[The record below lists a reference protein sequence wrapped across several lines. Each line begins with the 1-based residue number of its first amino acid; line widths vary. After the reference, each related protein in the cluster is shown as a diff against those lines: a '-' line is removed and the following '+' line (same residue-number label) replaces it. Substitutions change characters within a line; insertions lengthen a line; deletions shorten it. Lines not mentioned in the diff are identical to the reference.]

1 VTPTDDPLTGEL
13 LLSDDD
19 VGVSVRLQDGVA
31 VITYDQPGAPVNTLN
46 TRVGPVF
53 ERVFDLIEQ
62 DARISAAVLRSGK
75 PDSWIAGADID
86 ELASLATAA
95 QGEALSR
102 GGQRLLD
109 RLAALRK
116 PVVAA
121 LHGAT
126 LGGGLEVALACR
138 HRIASE
144 HPKTILALPEVQLGL
159 IPGAGGTQRLPRLV
173 GLQVALDMMLTGK
186 NVRGRSARWIA
197 AAASLLLVSGLG
209 IWVQRGTDPRREP
222 FRGTAVAVMLV
233 RPAAD
238 APLRD
243 GTKFEWRALARAE
256 NYELL
261 VMDTD
266 GKPVVRLET
275 TDTFASVPDGLPAQ
289 GQWIV
294 TARLPD
300 GTTERS
306 AARPFASA
314 R

>member
-1 VTPTDDPLTGEL
+1 MTMHDPNDATLRAAYAKLLDAREMSADSECLPLEQLHDLADGTITGQARLDMLDRVLADPVMRDEYYL
-13 LLSDDD
+13 LRAVVEKSQ
-19 VGVSVRLQDGVA
+19 RDGV
-31 VITYDQPGAPVNTLN
+31 
-46 TRVGPVF
+46 
-53 ERVFDLIEQ
+53 
-62 DARISAAVLRSGK
+62 
-75 PDSWIAGADID
+75 
-86 ELASLATAA
+86 
-95 QGEALSR
+95 
-102 GGQRLLD
+102 
-109 RLAALRK
+109 
-116 PVVAA
+116 
-121 LHGAT
+121 
-126 LGGGLEVALACR
+126 
-138 HRIASE
+138 
-144 HPKTILALPEVQLGL
+144 
-159 IPGAGGTQRLPRLV
+159 
-173 GLQVALDMMLTGK
+173 TGK

-197 AAASLLLVSGLG
+197 AAASLLLLSGLG